1 MQIYGSSRRLFY
13 CQSDIALWGEECN
26 NSVSLNNTRVGVI
39 ESQFQWAACGGEQMT
54 ADRLRGSE
62 CVFMSIICGEV

>member
-1 MQIYGSSRRLFY
+1 M
-13 CQSDIALWGEECN
+13 
-26 NSVSLNNTRVGVI
+26 GVI

-62 CVFMSIICGEV
+62 CVFISVGKCKQVQSDLMSSMHTDSGVKIGIF